1 MISNRVERTAGVGFG
16 SIYFD
21 WSKCIG
27 RYILLDKFQI
37 QLIPTIPIRQCC
49 REWELICKR
58 YPIRLSLDDP
68 RCRGRWGQKP
78 SHKIVAAPRSK
89 RQRPKKTTTADTV
102 QNLATAAPKL
112 GQSTQKQPADGRP
125 FFNPCNRQRPNSSRQ
140 PWILQRPNLV
150 LRPIGSRSNVIPN
163 SCRSFHRTLYS

>member
-89 RQRPKKTTTADTV
+89 RQRPKK
-102 QNLATAAPKL
+102 
-112 GQSTQKQPADGRP
+112 
-125 FFNPCNRQRPNSSRQ
+125 RQRQIRFRIWQQPRQSSVNPPKNNQQMGGRFLIHAIDKDQ
-140 PWILQRPNLV
+140 IRAGNPGFSKDRIWSSDQ
-150 LRPIGSRSNVIPN
+150 
-163 SCRSFHRTLYS
+163 